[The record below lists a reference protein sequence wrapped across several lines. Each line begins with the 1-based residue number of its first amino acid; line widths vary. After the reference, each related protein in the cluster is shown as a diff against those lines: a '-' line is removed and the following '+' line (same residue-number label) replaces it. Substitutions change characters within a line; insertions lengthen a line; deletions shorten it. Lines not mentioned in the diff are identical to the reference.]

1 MSSTSYTND
10 LINESSPYLLQHAHN
25 PVNWHPWKNS
35 VLEKAIE
42 DKSLLLISVG
52 YAACH
57 WCHVMEHE
65 SFEDEGVAAIMNANY
80 INIKVD
86 REERPDVD
94 MVYMNAV
101 QIMTGSG
108 GWPMNIVAL
117 PDGRPVWG
125 GTYFKKED
133 WKRILLQIA
142 QLYKEQPEKLVEYAE
157 QLAKGMQAT
166 QLVELASEAEN
177 ELEDLKPI
185 IFKLESNFDW
195 KYGGTKHV
203 PKFIIPSN
211 FEFLLKYSE
220 LNNAQKL
227 KEFTNLS
234 LQKISYGGIYDH
246 VDGGFSRYSVDEK
259 WHIPHFEK
267 MLYDNA
273 QLISLYSNAY
283 AATQNEWYKEV
294 ITQTLIFVK
303 SDLTSPKA
311 SFYASLDADSL
322 NLKGK
327 LVEGEFYVW
336 TKPALMELLQ
346 EEYELFEDY
355 YNVNSFGK
363 WEDENY
369 VLIRSKDDEQFL
381 SEHAINSEAFKK
393 IKKRWQSILVS
404 LRDTRN
410 KPRLDDK
417 QLTSWNAIMLSG
429 YIAAYKS
436 LGTTTYLETAFKN
449 AEFIKLHL
457 KKKAGNLDHS
467 FKNGKSS
474 INGYL
479 EDYAFVIKAFIELY
493 EVTLN
498 KQWLVDAKELIDHT
512 IENFH
517 DEQSG
522 LFYFTSK
529 KDRPLITR
537 NFDLNDNV
545 IPSSNSV
552 MAHNLF
558 KLSKHFEDTTYLEIS
573 EKMLKAVNSQLKD
586 YPQGYS
592 NWLNL
597 KLNFS
602 NPYFEVVV
610 MGPNAMAIITEL
622 NKLYLPNVLIAGS
635 EIKDDTL
642 PLLQQRFKEK
652 KDLIYVCK
660 NGACELPVTSV
671 EDVVEIIKQI

>member
-1 MSSTSYTND
+1 MSSTSFTNE

-35 VLEKAIE
+35 VLEKALE
-42 DKSLLLISVG
+42 ENTLLLISVG

-65 SFEDEGVAAIMNANY
+65 SFEDEGVAAVMNTNF

-133 WKRILLQIA
+133 WKRTLLQIA
-142 QLYKEQPEKLVEYAE
+142 ELYEEQPVRLVEYANKLE
-157 QLAKGMQAT
+157 EGLQAT
-166 QLVELASEAEN
+166 QL
-177 ELEDLKPI
+177 LETSFESDKKAKDLKPI
-185 IFKLESNFDW
+185 IVKLEKNFDW

-220 LNNAQKL
+220 LNKAERL
-227 KEFTNLS
+227 KEFTALS
-234 LQKISYGGIYDH
+234 LQKISFGGIYDH
-246 VDGGFSRYSVDEK
+246 IQGGFSRYSVDAK

-294 ITQTLIFVK
+294 ITQTLNFVK
-303 SDLTSPKA
+303 NELTSPNV

-322 NLKGK
+322 NLQGK
-327 LVEGEFYVW
+327 LAEGEFYVW
-336 TKPALMELLQ
+336 NKPTLKEMLQ

-355 YNVNSFGK
+355 YNINSFGK

-369 VLIRSKDDEQFL
+369 VLIRSKEDEQFI
-381 SEHAINSEAFKK
+381 SEHTITSETFKK
-393 IKKRWQSILVS
+393 IKNRWQSILGA
-404 LRDTRN
+404 LRATRN

-417 QLTSWNAIMLSG
+417 QLTSWNAMMLSG
-429 YIAAYKS
+429 YLAAYRCM
-436 LGTTTYLETAFKN
+436 GTKEYFDIALLN
-449 AEFIKLHL
+449 AEFIKLEL
-457 KKKAGNLDHS
+457 KKIDGNLHHS
-467 FKNGKSS
+467 FKNGKST

-493 EVTLN
+493 EATLN
-498 KQWLVDAKELIDHT
+498 KQWLLEAKDLMDYT
-512 IENFH
+512 LSNFQ
-517 DEQSG
+517 DPTSG
-522 LFYFTSK
+522 LFFFTSK

-552 MAHNLF
+552 MANNLF
-558 KLSKHFEDTTYLEIS
+558 KLSKHFENSEYLKIS
-573 EKMLKAVNSQLKD
+573 EKMLDMVNPQIKD

-597 KLNFS
+597 RLNFNNS
-602 NPYFEVVV
+602 FYEVVV
-610 MGPNAMAIITEL
+610 MGPNAKSIVDDF
-622 NKLYLPNVLIAGS
+622 NRKYLPNILIAGS
-635 EIKDDTL
+635 ETEDESL
-642 PLLQQRFKEK
+642 PLLKHRYKDGE
-652 KDLIYVCK
+652 DLIYVCT
-660 NGACELPVTSV
+660 NGTCQLPVKTITSALKL
-671 EDVVEIIKQI
+671 IK

>member
-42 DKSLLLISVG
+42 DNSLLLISVG

-65 SFEDEGVAAIMNANY
+65 SFEDEGVAKVMNSNY

-133 WKRILLQIA
+133 WKRTLLQIA
-142 QLYKEQPEKLVEYAE
+142 QLYKDQPEKLVEYAE
-157 QLAKGMQAT
+157 KLEKGMQAT
-166 QLVELASEAEN
+166 QLVEIDSEAKN
-177 ELEDLKPI
+177 ALEDLKPI
-185 IFKLESNFDW
+185 ISKLEKNFDW

-220 LNNAQKL
+220 LNQAEKL
-227 KEFTNLS
+227 KEFNALS
-234 LQKISYGGIYDH
+234 LQKISFGGIYDH

-283 AATQNEWYKEV
+283 AAANNEWYKEV
-294 ITQTLIFVK
+294 IIQTLDFVK
-303 SDLTSPKA
+303 TELTSPKG

-327 LVEGEFYVW
+327 LVEGEFYIW

-355 YNVNSFGK
+355 YNINSFGK

-381 SEHAINSEAFKK
+381 SEHSIPSEEFKK
-393 IKKRWQSILVS
+393 IKKRWMSILVS

-417 QLTSWNAIMLSG
+417 QLTSWNALMLSG

-436 LGTTTYLETAFKN
+436 LGTAAYLETAFKN

-457 KKKAGNLDHS
+457 QKKDGSLDHS
-467 FKNGKSS
+467 FKNGKSG

-498 KQWLVDAKELIDHT
+498 KQWLLDAKELIDHT
-512 IENFH
+512 IENFQ
-517 DEQSG
+517 DEKSG

-558 KLSKHFEDTTYLEIS
+558 KLSKHFEDSTYLEIS
-573 EKMLKAVNSQLKD
+573 EKMLKAVNSQLID

-597 KLNFS
+597 QLNFS
-602 NPYFEVVV
+602 NNYYEVVV
-610 MGPNAMAIITEL
+610 MGPNALSHITEF
-622 NKLYLPNVLIAGS
+622 NKNFLPNVLIAGS
-635 EIKDDTL
+635 EIEDDTL

-652 KDLIYVCK
+652 KDLIYVCTH
-660 NGACELPVTSV
+660 GACQLPVTSV
-671 EDVVEIIKQI
+671 EAALKMIKQI

>member
-35 VLEKAIE
+35 VLEKALE
-42 DKSLLLISVG
+42 DNSLLLISVG

-65 SFEDEGVAAIMNANY
+65 SFEDDGVALVMNSNY

-133 WKRILLQIA
+133 WKRTLLQIA
-142 QLYKEQPEKLVEYAE
+142 QLYKEQPEKLVEYADKLE
-157 QLAKGMQAT
+157 KGMQAT
-166 QLVELASEAEN
+166 QLIDIDTEAKN
-177 ELEDLKPI
+177 ALEDLKPVI
-185 IFKLESNFDW
+185 SKLENNFDW

-220 LNNAQKL
+220 LNKAEKVR
-227 KEFTNLS
+227 EFTALS
-234 LQKISYGGIYDH
+234 LKKISFGGIYDH
-246 VDGGFSRYSVDEK
+246 IDGGFSRYSVDEK

-283 AATQNEWYKEV
+283 AATKNDWYKEV
-294 ITQTLIFVK
+294 ITQTLNFIK
-303 SDLTSPKA
+303 SDLTSPNG

-336 TKPALMELLQ
+336 NKPALMELLQ
-346 EEYELFEDY
+346 EEYEIFADY
-355 YNVNSFGK
+355 YNINSFGK

-369 VLIRSKDDEQFL
+369 VLIRSKDDDQFL
-381 SEHAINSEAFKK
+381 SEHSIPSEEFKK
-393 IKKRWQSILVS
+393 TKNRWQAILS
-404 LRDTRN
+404 DLRATRN

-417 QLTSWNAIMLSG
+417 QLTSWNALMLSG
-429 YIAAYKS
+429 YLAAYKS
-436 LGTTTYLETAFKN
+436 IGSASYLETAFKN

-457 KKKAGNLDHS
+457 KKEDGSLDHS

-479 EDYAFVIKAFIELY
+479 EDYAFVIKAFIEFY
-493 EVTLN
+493 EITLN
-498 KQWLVDAKELIDHT
+498 KDWLLQAKKLTDHT
-512 IENFH
+512 IENFK
-517 DEQSG
+517 DEKCE
-522 LFYFTSK
+522 LFYFTSIN
-529 KDRPLITR
+529 DRPLITR

-558 KLSKHFEDTTYLEIS
+558 KLSKHFENAEYLKTS
-573 EKMLKAVNSQLKD
+573 ENMLKAISSQIKD

-597 KLNFS
+597 KLNFV

-610 MGPNAMAIITEL
+610 MGPNSKAILTEL
-622 NKLYLPNVLIAGS
+622 NKNYLPNVLIAGS
-635 EIKDDTL
+635 EVEDDSL
-642 PLLQQRFKEK
+642 PLLQNRYKAET
-652 KDLIYVCK
+652 DLIYVCT
-660 NGACELPVTSV
+660 NGACQLPVNSV
-671 EDVVEIIKQI
+671 EAALKMIKHF